1 MKSEFNWEGFKPV
14 EKGTF
19 GVPAVTL
26 TIDRQMRLSPAAF
39 MALGEPEYVR
49 MTYNANARRLSVRKA
64 SAEEADAA
72 GIEEKLT
79 ECCGAV
85 RTAHVISHVKPF
97 RRMLLQELNGKY
109 RYRIPG
115 EQRGQEL
122 EFSLHEAVAYVKTH
136 APCTA

>member
-1 MKSEFNWEGFKPV
+1 MKSEFNWKDFKPV
-14 EKGTF
+14 EKSTF
-19 GVPAVTL
+19 GVPTVTL

>member
-1 MKSEFNWEGFKPV
+1 MKSEFNWEGFEPV

-26 TIDRQMRLSPAAF
+26 SIDRQMRLSPAAF

-49 MTYNANARRLSVRKA
+49 MTYNADARRLSVRKA
-64 SAEEADAA
+64 SAEEAASA
-72 GIEEKLT
+72 GVEEKLT

-109 RYRIPG
+109 RYRVPG

-122 EFSLHEAVAYVKTH
+122 EFSLYEAVAYVKTH